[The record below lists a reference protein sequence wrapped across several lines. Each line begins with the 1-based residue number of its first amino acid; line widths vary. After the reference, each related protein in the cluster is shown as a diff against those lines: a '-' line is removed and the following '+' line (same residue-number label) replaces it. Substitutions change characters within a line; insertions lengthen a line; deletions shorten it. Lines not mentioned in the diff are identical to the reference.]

1 MLAISHMQLYGKLP
15 CALGKDFISEARSR
29 ERDAEKRK
37 KKKQKQKTGVGL
49 FTVGSTVVI
58 NSKCRKKK

>member
-1 MLAISHMQLYGKLP
+1 MLAISHMQLYGKLS

-37 KKKQKQKTGVGL
+37 KKNK
-49 FTVGSTVVI
+49 
-58 NSKCRKKK
+58 NKKRELGYLLLDLLWL